1 MDNIEQNIK
10 ELIADKTNINV
21 NEISLHS
28 HLKNDLN
35 LDSFDLME
43 LIMDLEVLYNINIDD
58 DVTDDFTN
66 VQTVNDAIIF
76 IKQKIEYMK

>member
-43 LIMDLEVLYNINIDD
+43 LIMDLEVLYYINIDD

-76 IKQKIEYMK
+76 IKQKIE

>member
-1 MDNIEQNIK
+1 MENIEQNIK

-21 NEISLHS
+21 NEISVHS

-43 LIMDLEVLYNINIDD
+43 LIMDLEVLYNISIDD
-58 DVTDDFTN
+58 DVIDDFTN

-76 IKQKIEYMK
+76 FKQKLE